1 MIIPENK
8 QQSSSTE
15 EGEESNSSQRDSKI
29 ELNPK
34 NQKEPEENYSSNY
47 FEETDSLKYDSSYKA
62 VLSDSKNKVYRKSST
77 LSTNVSQS
85 ENCLDNYSPKKS
97 CTDCS
102 SSSLLNLNFT
112 RERFS
117 STPISNYYDGIDN
130 YFKGLYPEKND
141 YQKSNN
147 YLEKRLFFR
156 EHFPSVDIDYIY
168 KEKNSK
174 FFSEE
179 SSEKMAPIPKLLNN
193 PQSPEIQ
200 GKTEYPVFFIGYC
213 GFDCKQ
219 LIIINFKLNY
229 L

>member
-15 EGEESNSSQRDSKI
+15 EGEESNSSQRDSKV
-29 ELNPK
+29 ELTLK
-34 NQKEPEENYSSNY
+34 NQKEPEENSSSNY
-47 FEETDSLKYDSSYKA
+47 FEETDSLKYDSSYRA
-62 VLSDSKNKVYRKSST
+62 VLSDSKNKVLRKSST

-97 CTDCS
+97 YTDCS

-147 YLEKRLFFR
+147 YLEKRVFFR
-156 EHFPSVDIDYIY
+156 DHFPSVDIDYMY
-168 KEKNSK
+168 KEKNAK

-179 SSEKMAPIPKLLNN
+179 NSEKNPIQKNLNN
-193 PQSPEIQ
+193 PQSPEIP
-200 GKTEYPVFFIGYC
+200 GKNEYPVFFLGYC
-213 GFDCKQ
+213 GFDCKL
-219 LIIINFKLNY
+219 LIIINLN
-229 L
+229 

>member
-29 ELNPK
+29 ELYTK

-62 VLSDSKNKVYRKSST
+62 VLSDSKNKVLRKSST

-97 CTDCS
+97 YTDCS

-141 YQKSNN
+141 YQN
-147 YLEKRLFFR
+147 
-156 EHFPSVDIDYIY
+156 PSVDIDYMY
-168 KEKNSK
+168 KEKNAK

-179 SSEKMAPIPKLLNN
+179 NSEKNPIPKNLNN
-193 PQSPEIQ
+193 PQSPEIP
-200 GKTEYPVFFIGYC
+200 GKNEYPVFFLGYC
-213 GFDCKQ
+213 GFDCKF
-219 LIIINFKLNY
+219 LIIINLN
-229 L
+229 

>member
-29 ELNPK
+29 ELNIK

-62 VLSDSKNKVYRKSST
+62 VLSDSKNKVLRKSST

-156 EHFPSVDIDYIY
+156 EHFLPLILIIYI
-168 KEKNSK
+168 KKKIQN
-174 FFSEE
+174 FFL
-179 SSEKMAPIPKLLNN
+179 KKVQKKW
-193 PQSPEIQ
+193 PQSQ
-200 GKTEYPVFFIGYC
+200 SF
-213 GFDCKQ
+213 
-219 LIIINFKLNY
+219 
-229 L
+229 